1 MADELTP
8 QEQAYFDAG
17 GEAPVEA
24 AETPEAPVEAPQAE
38 ASVEPSEAP
47 AEPPK
52 KDGSWVPIGA
62 LHETRAQLKE
72 TKAAIEAMHRQRAE
86 DEARWAVAQERLN
99 MMQQAMMRANQP
111 PEPTFDDDPV
121 AASRR
126 GLEQAG
132 AAVQQLGQEVLNIKQ
147 QQEMRAAIEDAQR
160 WAIASEQRYA
170 REKQDFPQAVEY
182 LVKSRMDELQ
192 EAKYAPQQILHI
204 MQQERMA
211 LLQRAREAGSDWANT
226 LYGLARARGY
236 QGKASVPA
244 EQKMQQLQEGTKAA
258 AGLSEVSG
266 RQTVPLS
273 IQSLAAMDEDDF
285 YKISSNPKEWA
296 KLMGG

>member
-8 QEQAYFDAG
+8 QEQAYFDKG
-17 GEAPVEA
+17 GDVPAEAVVES
-24 AETPEAPVEAPQAE
+24 EAPVEAPQAE
-38 ASVEPSEAP
+38 QPAEASEAP

-72 TKAAIEAMHRQRAE
+72 TKAEIEAMRRQRAD

-111 PEPTFDDDPV
+111 PEPTFDDAPV

-132 AAVQQLGQEVLNIKQ
+132 AAVQQLNQKVQEIEQ
-147 QQEMRAAIEDAQR
+147 QNQMRAAMDDAQR
-160 WAIASEQRYA
+160 WAISSEQRIA
-170 REKQDFPQAVEY
+170 KEKPDFPQAVEH
-182 LVKSRMDELQ
+182 LVRSRMNELQ
-192 EAKYAPQQILHI
+192 AARYEPQQILQI
-204 MQQERMA
+204 MQQERAA
-211 LLQRAREAGSDWANT
+211 LMQRARMAGADWGET
-226 LYGLARARGY
+226 LYGLASARGY
-236 QGKASVPA
+236 QAKASVPA
-244 EQKMQQLQEGTKAA
+244 EQKMAQLQEGTKAA

-273 IQSLAAMDEDDF
+273 IQSLASMDEDDF
-285 YKISSNPKEWA
+285 YKIS
-296 KLMGG
+296 

>member
-1 MADELTP
+1 MPDELTP
-8 QEQAYFDAG
+8 QEQEYFDKG
-17 GEAPVEA
+17 GDVPETPAEAPEAPVEA
-24 AETPEAPVEAPQAE
+24 AEPPAE
-38 ASVEPSEAP
+38 TP
-47 AEPPK
+47 AEPQK

-62 LHETRAQLKE
+62 LHETRERLKE
-72 TKAAIEAMHRQRAE
+72 TRAE
-86 DEARWAVAQERLN
+86 MDALRQARAQDEARWAIAQERLN
-99 MMQQAMMRANQP
+99 MMQQTLLRANQP

-132 AAVQQLGQEVLNIKQ
+132 AAVQQLNQKVQEIEQ
-147 QQEMRAAIEDAQR
+147 QNQMRAAMEDSAR
-160 WAIASEQRYA
+160 WAIASEQRA
-170 REKQDFPQAVEY
+170 SKEKPDFQSAVEY
-182 LVKSRMDELQ
+182 LVKSRMTELQ
-192 EAKYAPQQILHI
+192 KARYEPQHILQI

-211 LLQRAREAGSDWANT
+211 LMQRSRQANADWAET
-226 LYGLARARGY
+226 LYGLAEARGY
-236 QGKASVPA
+236 QPKTTVPA
-244 EQKMQQLQEGTKAA
+244 EQKMAQLQDGQKAA

-273 IQSLAAMDEDDF
+273 IQSLASMDDDDF